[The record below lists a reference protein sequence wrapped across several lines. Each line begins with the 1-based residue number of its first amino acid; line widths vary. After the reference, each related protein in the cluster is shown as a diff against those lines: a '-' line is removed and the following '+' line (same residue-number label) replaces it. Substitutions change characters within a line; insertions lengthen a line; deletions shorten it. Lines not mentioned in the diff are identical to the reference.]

1 MTPEE
6 VRVLAQRIAELLS
19 RRDWVPGPVR
29 PPPPG
34 GPTSASL
41 PSWAGAAQSLPDVAP
56 SRRPGAPQPGPR
68 PAYHDLTA
76 AARAAAAGRGPS
88 PLPSPTVRAG
98 SGTSTTARS
107 VPVAVS
113 NRHIHLSQQDVERLF
128 GAGHHL
134 TPDRPITQPGQFA
147 ARERV
152 RVVAP
157 DAGVAGAGGAEGA
170 GEAGGERGGID
181 GVRVVGPAR
190 ATTQVELAA
199 SDFRRLGLKGP
210 VMHSGRTAG
219 AAPIRL
225 EGPAG
230 AVDIEAGAMIAARHL
245 HVAPEDADRF
255 GLSDGDRVTLVVG
268 GGDRQATLQNVLVR
282 AGERHATELHLDV
295 DEARAFAVDGDA
307 RAEIVG
313 RPFRRRSGRGTAG
326 TAGAGGAGGA
336 EGAGGTGSAASGRRV
351 LVTERDVDQYA
362 RDGQTLTDGGHLLV
376 TPAARD
382 RAKALGIWSDAR

>member
-6 VRVLAQRIAELLS
+6 IRALAQRIADLLA

-41 PSWAGAAQSLPDVAP
+41 PPWAGAAQGLADVAP
-56 SRRPGAPQPGPR
+56 SRRPGSPQPGPR
-68 PAYHDLTA
+68 PAYHDLTV

-88 PLPSPTVRAG
+88 PLPSPTTRQG
-98 SGTSTTARS
+98 GGRSSTARS

-128 GAGHHL
+128 GAGHRL

-157 DAGVAGAGGAEGA
+157 GGAAEGAAGAGGAGGA
-170 GEAGGERGGID
+170 GAGID

-190 ATTQVELAA
+190 STTQVELAA
-199 SDFRRLGLKGP
+199 SDFRRLGMKGAIL
-210 VMHSGRTAG
+210 HSGHTAAG
-219 AAPIRL
+219 AVPIRL

-230 AVDIEAGAMIAARHL
+230 AVDIKAGAMIAARHL
-245 HVAPEDADRF
+245 HLAPEDADRF

-268 GGDRQATLQNVLVR
+268 VGDRQVTLPNVLVR
-282 AGERHATELHLDV
+282 AGETHATELHVDV
-295 DEARAFAVDGDA
+295 DEARAFAVDGDT

-313 RPFRRRSGRGTAG
+313 RPSRRSQAKRRGRQNERGES
-326 TAGAGGAGGA
+326 GA
-336 EGAGGTGSAASGRRV
+336 RV
-351 LVTERDVDQYA
+351 LVTERDVDRYA
-362 RDGQTLTDGGHLLV
+362 RDGQMLTDGGRFLV

-382 RAKALGIWSDAR
+382 RAKAVGIWRDAR